1 MVEDMSGFV
10 VERRVTVDAPAA
22 AVHDLVDDFHQ
33 WPKWSPW
40 EDIDPDMERTFT
52 GSERGVGAR
61 YAWSGNRKAGAGS
74 MEITGSTPERIDLAL
89 HFTKPFRADNVLHYS
104 FLERP
109 DGTEVVWQ
117 MTGEHTGLMR
127 VLGKV
132 MSMEKMVGPDFE
144 KGLARLKAAVEVG

>member
-1 MVEDMSGFV
+1 MSGFV
-10 VERRVTVDAPAA
+10 VERRVSVDAPAE
-22 AVHDLVDDFHQ
+22 AVHALVNDFHQ
-33 WPKWSPW
+33 WPRWSPW
-40 EDIDPDMERTFT
+40 EDVDPAMERTYT
-52 GSERGVGAR
+52 GPDSGVGAR

-74 MEITGSTPERIDLAL
+74 MEILGSTPERIDLAL
-89 HFTKPFRADNVLHYS
+89 HFTKPFRADNDLHYS
-104 FLERP
+104 FLERT

-144 KGLARLKAAVEVG
+144 KGLARLKAAVELG